1 MRERNSECVR
11 EKGVRV
17 FVCVREREKCA
28 NRSSSLCDI
37 DTSVSHIDTCMY
49 MRLCMHVCIIAC
61 ACARVCLN
69 HEPKH
74 LNPKLSTQA
83 PKP

>member
-1 MRERNSECVR
+1 VRERNSECVR

-49 MRLCMHVCIIAC
+49 MRLCMHVCMTAC
-61 ACARVCLN
+61 VYACTCMCVCMCV
-69 HEPKH
+69 
-74 LNPKLSTQA
+74 
-83 PKP
+83 